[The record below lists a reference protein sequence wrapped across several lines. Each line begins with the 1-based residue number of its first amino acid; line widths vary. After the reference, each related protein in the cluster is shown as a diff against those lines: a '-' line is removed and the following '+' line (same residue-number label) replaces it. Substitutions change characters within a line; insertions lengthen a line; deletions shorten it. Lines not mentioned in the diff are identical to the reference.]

1 MKGIKLVKSALIGA
15 VGAMITALV
24 LGMIAAAL
32 VHGGAVPA
40 NGMVYCAWGITLAAG
55 IIAGI
60 LAAGISGQ
68 MRLPMAL
75 AAGGIYL
82 LLALVLRGLIFGS
95 FGERP
100 WITVILI
107 CLGALGGAM
116 TQSGGK
122 TRRRH
127 VR

>member
-1 MKGIKLVKSALIGA
+1 MKGIKLAKSALIGA
-15 VGAMITALV
+15 VGAMITALI

-32 VHGGAVPA
+32 IHGGAVPA
-40 NGMVYCAWGITLAAG
+40 NGIACCAWGITLAVG

-75 AAGGIYL
+75 AAGGLYL

-122 TRRRH
+122 TRRRR

>member
-1 MKGIKLVKSALIGA
+1 MKGIKLAKSVGIGA
-15 VGAMITALV
+15 AGAMITALI

-32 VHGGAVPA
+32 IHGGAMPT
-40 NGMVYCAWGITLAAG
+40 NGMVYCAWGITLMAG
-55 IIAGI
+55 IVAGV
-60 LAAGISGQ
+60 LAAGVSGQ

-95 FGERP
+95 LGERP

-122 TRRRH
+122 TRRRR